1 MSQWLTTAEAA
12 EHLKVS
18 RPTIFRW
25 MRAGRLSFHKLGKA
39 TRFKRDDLDRIAEKM
54 TSKDEAEAARR
65 RCSVCGNAEFVAGR
79 IRSTGRIYFQ
89 PEKTRFLVP
98 FESLVGTQAQACTAC
113 GYIQLFADTE
123 KLVGLVPEDS

>member
-12 EHLKVS
+12 EYLKVS

-25 MRAGRLSFHKLGKA
+25 MRSGRLSFHKLGKA
-39 TRFKRDDLDRIAEKM
+39 TRFRRDDLDRVAEKM
-54 TSKDEAEAARR
+54 TGKDEAEEAKR

-89 PEKTRFLVP
+89 PETTRFLVP
-98 FESLVGTQAQACTAC
+98 FESLVGIEAQACAAC
-113 GYIQLFADTE
+113 GHIQLFADTR
-123 KLVGLVPEDS
+123 KLVSLVPEDS